1 LMRIFGAER
10 LDATLQKLGIEEGEA
25 IVHPWINKALEKAQ
39 MRVEARN
46 YDIRKHLLKFD
57 DVMNDQRKVIYAQ
70 RHELMADDKDFS
82 EDIDDMREEAVTD
95 VIYSNVAE
103 NTPSEFWDYQLINDQ
118 LSAIFGSEVALDKE
132 ENLSRDEAVDLLLE
146 KVRNQAKSKEETYT
160 AEIMRYMER
169 TILLRLIDQ
178 YWKEH
183 LLNLDRLRQGINL
196 RAYGQRD
203 PLNEYKQEAF
213 VLFENM
219 SKTIRRETVRTLALF
234 EFARPDQMED
244 DFSSDDDVD
253 YDSDDLENVIDESDS
268 EIDSDAGSK
277 TSDQQLSGDVF
288 AVSRNALCPC
298 GSGKKYKYCHGK
310 ITE

>member
-1 LMRIFGAER
+1 MRIFGAER
-10 LDATLQKLGIEEGEA
+10 LDATLKKLGIEEGEA
-25 IVHPWINKALEKAQ
+25 ITHPWINKALEKAQ

-57 DVMNDQRKVIYAQ
+57 DVMNDQRKVIYSQ
-70 RHELMADDKDFS
+70 RRELMIDDKDFS

-95 VIYSNVAE
+95 VVYSNVAE

-118 LSAIFGSEVALDKE
+118 LSAIFGSDICLDKK
-132 ENLSRDEAVDLLLE
+132 ENLSRDEAVDVLLE
-146 KVRNQAKSKEETYT
+146 KVREQAQNKEKEYSS
-160 AEIMRYMER
+160 EVMRYMER
-169 TILLRLIDQ
+169 TVLLRLIDQ

-213 VLFENM
+213 ALFENM
-219 SKTIRRETVRTLALF
+219 SKTIRIETVRALAMF
-234 EFARPDQMED
+234 DFSRPDQVRELLPDEDEDWDDDFED
-244 DFSSDDDVD
+244 DEDDSEDVE
-253 YDSDDLENVIDESDS
+253 ENSAKESDHK
-268 EIDSDAGSK
+268 SDV
-277 TSDQQLSGDVF
+277 DVF
-288 AVSRNALCPC
+288 AVPRNALCPC

-310 ITE
+310 IEK